1 MMGKFFILN
10 NLQVKS
16 TVKKLLQ
23 NRVLFLLLLIFIIFL
38 FAGIAYDTFVTENN
52 IKTVIS
58 NMSIDAIVTIG
69 MMILLISG
77 VFDLSVGSVLGFS
90 AAINAVLIE
99 RAGFNP
105 VLSIIIAV
113 VSCICIGIFNG
124 VVIAKIGVNHLIVG
138 LAMLGVVRGVVMLI
152 VGAGITRLP
161 DSFLVIAD
169 SSFLKWKLPIWYL
182 VIIAAIFSILLR
194 KTVFFRRYYYIG
206 GNEKAAALSGINVV
220 TMRVISY
227 AISAGLAGISGIFL
241 SSRLAAAI
249 PTLGSGLELRAITAC
264 ILGGASL
271 NGGYGNV
278 LGAVLGTLFMGLIN
292 NLMIVSR
299 ASISWQRIVISGIL
313 LLAVT
318 LDAVIK
324 KSGVD

>member
-1 MMGKFFILN
+1 
-10 NLQVKS
+10 
-16 TVKKLLQ
+16 
-23 NRVLFLLLLIFIIFL
+23 
-38 FAGIAYDTFVTENN
+38 
-52 IKTVIS
+52 
-58 NMSIDAIVTIG
+58 
-69 MMILLISG
+69 
-77 VFDLSVGSVLGFS
+77 
-90 AAINAVLIE
+90 
-99 RAGFNP
+99 
-105 VLSIIIAV
+105 
-113 VSCICIGIFNG
+113 
-124 VVIAKIGVNHLIVG
+124 
-138 LAMLGVVRGVVMLI
+138 
-152 VGAGITRLP
+152 
-161 DSFLVIAD
+161 
-169 SSFLKWKLPIWYL
+169 
-182 VIIAAIFSILLR
+182 
-194 KTVFFRRYYYIG
+194 
-206 GNEKAAALSGINVV
+206 
-220 TMRVISY
+220 MRVISY